1 MPMRCGSTRPT
12 AILAAAGT
20 ADHEAREVMDWLD
33 QQRARLR
40 FQVER
45 VALADIDGWQFDELS
60 GNLARP
66 DGAFFS
72 IEGIAVLRHDSSP
85 NTWTQPIIN
94 QPEIGLLGLLVRR
107 RGEMVEGLFQAKA
120 EPGQANIVQLAPT
133 VQATRSN
140 FMRAHGGSATRYLGN
155 FWPPVAGVHV
165 DVLQSEQ
172 GSRFLRKHNRNMVVE
187 VDEDIEPADGFRW
200 ISLAAVWALLQQDDL
215 VNMDARSVLSCLPVS
230 PTPADRHNT
239 ASAVGSTR
247 LTEPTIR
254 SLLDP
259 DASMHSSVE
268 IMSWLA
274 HERQRHCLQ
283 ARLCP
288 MRDIE
293 GWQVGSEAIE
303 HESGRYFRVIGARV
317 SMSGREVAD
326 WSQPMIEAAS
336 SGLIAFLVKEIN
348 GTLHVLVEAR
358 CEAGLSFGVEIGPTV
373 QCRPAA
379 SVGRHADAERF
390 LHRAIDAPED
400 QVLYDAVLSEEGGRF
415 YREQN
420 HYRIIQ
426 AQDLPDSAPLGYHWI
441 TAAQLKSLTALT
453 GYVNVEAR
461 SLLAC
466 LTSLVSPT
474 RLSA

>member
-1 MPMRCGSTRPT
+1 MSGGSAGPT
-12 AILAAAGT
+12 VVLAG
-20 ADHEAREVMDWLD
+20 ADEVAHEARDVLDWLD
-33 QQRARLR
+33 TQRAHLR

-45 VALADIDGWQFDELS
+45 VALADIDGWQFDERS

-72 IEGIAVLRHDSSP
+72 IEGIAVIRHDSSP
-85 NTWTQPIIN
+85 NQWTQPIIN

-107 RGEMVEGLFQAKA
+107 NGGVVEGLFQAKA
-120 EPGQANIVQLAPT
+120 EPGQANLVQLAPT

-140 FMRAHGGSATRYLGN
+140 FMRAHGGSATRYLSN
-155 FWPPVAGVHV
+155 FWPPVAGVQV

-187 VDEDIEPADGFRW
+187 VAGDVEAEDGYRW
-200 ISLAAVWALLQQDDL
+200 ISLGAVWALLQQDDV
-215 VNMDARSVLSCLPVS
+215 VNMDARSVLSCLPVTL
-230 PTPADRHNT
+230 PHAADRGVSGT
-239 ASAVGSTR
+239 ADGLGRVSG
-247 LTEPTIR
+247 PTAR
-254 SLLDP
+254 SLVDP
-259 DASMHSSVE
+259 YASVHSSGE
-268 IMSWLA
+268 ILSWLA

-293 GWQVGSEAIE
+293 GWQVGTDAIE
-303 HESGRYFRVIGARV
+303 HTSGRYFRVIGTRV
-317 SMSGREVAD
+317 SISGREVAA

-358 CEAGLSFGVEIGPTV
+358 CEAGLAFGVEIGPTV

-390 LHRAIDAPED
+390 LHRAIDAGED

-426 AQDLPDSAPLGYHWI
+426 AQDLPDAEPLGYRWI

-453 GYVNVEAR
+453 GYVNIEAR

-474 RLSA
+474 LLSA